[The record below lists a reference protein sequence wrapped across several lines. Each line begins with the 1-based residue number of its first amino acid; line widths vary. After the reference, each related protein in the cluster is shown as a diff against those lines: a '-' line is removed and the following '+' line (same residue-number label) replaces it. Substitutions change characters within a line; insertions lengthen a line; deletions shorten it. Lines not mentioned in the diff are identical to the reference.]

1 MNKIVQ
7 VNLNRQVGSND
18 LILQFMR
25 ETDVAVAAIS
35 EPNFVPDD
43 PGWIASTDELAAI
56 TWRGSVRAV
65 DCLAIARGE
74 GYYVARLGEM
84 YVCSCYFSPNRA
96 TDEFI
101 D

>member
-65 DCLAIARGE
+65 DCLAMREGRVIMWPGWARCTCVLVTSRPTGPPT
-74 GYYVARLGEM
+74 
-84 YVCSCYFSPNRA
+84 SS
-96 TDEFI
+96 
-101 D
+101 